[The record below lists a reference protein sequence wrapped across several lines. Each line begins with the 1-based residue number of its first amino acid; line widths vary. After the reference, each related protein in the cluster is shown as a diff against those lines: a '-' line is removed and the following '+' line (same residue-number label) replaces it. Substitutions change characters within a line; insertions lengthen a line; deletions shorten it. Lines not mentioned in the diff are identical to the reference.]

1 MFDRPTRL
9 FLRWRERGDAAAL
22 AELFDR
28 TAPEL
33 LRLALHLCRHAVDA
47 EDVLQATF
55 LAAIESAPRFQRSQ
69 RVLPWLTGILT
80 HRALAEHRR
89 RQRMPVAAT
98 DGERA
103 GGEREPFQHAQ
114 SSELEASTRAAIDR
128 LREPYRQPTMLR
140 LVHGMEP
147 AEIALVLQRS
157 PGTVRAQ
164 LHRGLDQLR
173 RLLPA
178 GIATSLA
185 VGTFAGRGLAAVKQA
200 VLAAS
205 PAPVV
210 AASAATTSGFIAGM
224 LMGKKLVVGLGAV
237 LALLAWFAW
246 AAPWPDGTDAEP
258 MAAVP
263 ASTPEVTQN
272 AVATTA
278 PTSTVTPPATERTDA
293 TPSNAD
299 MPWPLRG
306 QVVDGATGAPIAGA
320 TVSLTGPRRLTLL
333 EVQRELGGAAPPQA
347 NGVPDGVGAPWQP
360 RRLPDAALSGDV
372 PHDVLLPP
380 TASMPRLAT
389 TTTDAAGMFDLAVP
403 PSGAMVRVEQAGY
416 GVRFEAIAEAPQHP
430 ARIELFELRTV
441 HGHVRTDDGTPLP
454 HSVQLVLRAIE
465 GVWLATTDPTGRFTV
480 DVAAQQ
486 MSVESH
492 THGLVVVGGEL
503 LRSFDG
509 VEELVLTRFG
519 GPRLHV
525 VDAATKRPIEIVRL
539 ASWDI
544 HGYPKQ
550 AAALFAPD
558 GYVWLHSPE
567 SLSAGLHPR
576 PNDGRDPLVPRLVVW
591 SDGYGSEELLD
602 LPMPGKAP
610 TTIEVRLHRGAVASL
625 RGTISRAGTPLPG
638 VTTLLRPAARLQWG
652 DHEWMTLAAATT
664 DEHGRFEL
672 TAPAGDHL
680 FEAHD
685 AGGLRI
691 QQQVTLPSTALALD
705 IEDGACLEVQLTD
718 AAGSPAVGHL
728 VGAKGATG
736 QQHSAKTD
744 ATGYARVGPYQP
756 GTVRLFAERVA
767 GVWADHL
774 TEELTL
780 GKGERRTIPLR
791 ITPPTRIRLRL
802 AFDGEAPSDGFAG
815 FRATWYGLSE
825 PSPVAPDGTVE
836 APAPPDTDVGILG
849 PEQRQWRR
857 TIPADA
863 VDEHTLRLQWR
874 GLAYVGTLQDLD
886 GNALPGVPVRAYPSG
901 NSEGAEIVTQRDGS
915 FRLDGLR
922 PVRHRI
928 SFGDHPPHA
937 GKSFLTAEPPSTA
950 GVELALRIPLGD
962 ERPQGSLLLT
972 GTVADANGPIVGVPY
987 VIESLYPQSIGVLAV
1002 AAAEGIQRTGKDGSF
1017 RANVAAAPRHRLR
1030 VWPGVGKPALEE
1042 EFPLP
1047 EGSDV
1052 VVRDFLLS
1060 DRPLRDQRA
1069 R

>member
-9 FLRWRERGDAAAL
+9 FLRWRDRGDAAAL

-33 LRLALHLCRHAVDA
+33 LRLALHLCRHAADA

-55 LAAIESAPRFQRSQ
+55 LAAIESAQRFERSQ

-89 RQRMPVAAT
+89 RQRLPVAAT

-103 GGEREPFQHAQ
+103 GGEVEPFQLAQ
-114 SSELEASTRAAIDR
+114 SNELAASTRAAIDR

-164 LHRGLDQLR
+164 LHRGLEQLR

-178 GIATSLA
+178 SLATSLA
-185 VGTFAGRGLAAVKQA
+185 VGAFAGRGLAAVKQA

-205 PAPVV
+205 HTHVV
-210 AASAATTSGFIAGM
+210 AASAATTSGFVAGM
-224 LMGKKLVVGLGAV
+224 LMGKKLVVGLGAA

-246 AAPWPDGTDAEP
+246 AAPWPDGIEAEP
-258 MAAVP
+258 KAVVP
-263 ASTPEVTQN
+263 ANTPDVPPS
-272 AVATTA
+272 AMATAA
-278 PTSTVTPPATERTDA
+278 PTPTVTPPATERTDA
-293 TPSNAD
+293 TPSNAHT
-299 MPWPLRG
+299 PWPLRG
-306 QVVDGATGAPIAGA
+306 EVVDGATGAPIAGA

-360 RRLPDAALSGDV
+360 SRLPDAVLSGDV

-380 TASMPRLAT
+380 NASMPRLAT

-403 PSGAMVRVEQAGY
+403 TTGGMVCVEQVGY

-430 ARIELFELRTV
+430 VRIELCKLRTV
-441 HGHVRTDDGTPLP
+441 RGHVRTDDGTPLP
-454 HSVQLVLRAIE
+454 QAVQLVLRASE
-465 GVWLATTDPTGRFTV
+465 GVWHATTDPTGRFTV
-480 DVAAQQ
+480 DVAAPQ

-492 THGLVVVGGEL
+492 SHGLVVVDGQRE
-503 LRSFDG
+503 RSFDG
-509 VEELVLTRFG
+509 DEELVLTRFG

-525 VDAATKRPIEIVRL
+525 VDAATQRPIEIVRL

-544 HGYPKQ
+544 HGYPKR

-567 SLSAGLHPR
+567 GLSAELHPR
-576 PNDGRDPLVPRLVVW
+576 PNARRDPLVPRLVVW

-652 DHEWMTLAAATT
+652 DHEWMTIAAATT

-685 AGGLRI
+685 ASGLRI
-691 QQQVTLPSTALALD
+691 QQQVTLPSTALVLD
-705 IEDGACLEVQLTD
+705 IEDGAFLEVQLTD
-718 AAGSPAVGHL
+718 ATGSPAVGHQ

-744 ATGYARVGPYQP
+744 ATGHARVGPYQP
-756 GTVRLFAERVA
+756 GAVRLFAERVA
-767 GVWADHL
+767 GVWADRL

-780 GKGERRTIPLR
+780 GRGERRTIPLR
-791 ITPPTRIRLRL
+791 ITPPPRLRVRL
-802 AFDGEAPSDGFAG
+802 EFDGEAPPDGFAG
-815 FRATWYGLSE
+815 FRAMWYGLSE
-825 PSPVAPDGTVE
+825 PSSVAPDGAVE
-836 APAPPDTDVGILG
+836 APAAPDTELDILG
-849 PEQRQWRR
+849 PEQRRWRR

-863 VDEHTLRLQWR
+863 VGEHTLRLQWR
-874 GLAYVGTLQDLD
+874 GLAYVGTLHDLE
-886 GNALPGVPVRAYPSG
+886 GNALGGVPVRAHPLG
-901 NSEGAEIVTQRDGS
+901 HSEGAEVVTKKDGS

-928 SFGDHPPHA
+928 SFGDRPPHE

-950 GVELALRIPLGD
+950 GVELPLRIPLGD
-962 ERPQGSLLLT
+962 ERPQGSRLLT
-972 GTVADANGPIVGVPY
+972 GTVTDANGPIAGVPY
-987 VIESLYPQSIGVLAV
+987 AIESLYPQPTGVLAV
-1002 AAAEGIQRTGKDGSF
+1002 LAAEGIQRTGSDGSF
-1017 RANVAAAPRHRLR
+1017 RANLAAAPRHRLR
-1030 VWPGVGKPALEE
+1030 VWPVVGKPALEE
-1042 EFPLP
+1042 EFSLP
-1047 EGSDV
+1047 EGTDA
-1052 VVRDFLLS
+1052 VVRDFVLS
-1060 DRPLRDQRA
+1060 DRALRDQRA